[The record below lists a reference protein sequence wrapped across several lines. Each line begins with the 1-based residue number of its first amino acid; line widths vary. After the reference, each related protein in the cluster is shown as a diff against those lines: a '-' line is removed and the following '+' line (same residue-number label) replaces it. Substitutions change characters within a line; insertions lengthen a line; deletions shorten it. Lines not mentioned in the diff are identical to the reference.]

1 MDKQQEPRLRFKGFT
16 GAWEEKVLGEILNV
30 RNEFV
35 DSSLYDLDVELENLI
50 SNSGILVGDTS
61 VRTQTTSLFR
71 KGDILFGRLR
81 PYLNKW
87 WFAEKDGVKSGEIWA
102 LETSSEYSNF
112 FAYLLVQSRKFLE
125 TANITSG
132 TKMPRADWRSLT
144 AITFN
149 FPSKPEQTHL
159 GLFFRRLDSQI
170 AESRAVLEKSR
181 QLKKAMLA
189 KMFPANGEKI
199 PQIRF
204 KGFAGEWESRK
215 LGIEV
220 EIIGGGTPDTTNSAY
235 WNGDID
241 WYSPTEIGEA
251 AYANGS
257 VKKITLLGLQKSS
270 AQILPAN
277 RTVLFT
283 SRASIGDMA
292 ILTRDGAT
300 NQGFQSF
307 VVGERLD
314 VYFLYTMGFKIKDY
328 ALKNA
333 SGSTFLEIS
342 KNTLSQMEFFAP
354 SLKEQTAIGNF
365 FRQLDETIAL
375 QSAEVEKL
383 NQLKK
388 GLLAAMLV

>member
-1 MDKQQEPRLRFKGFT
+1 MNKQQEPCLRFNGFS
-16 GAWEEKVLGEILNV
+16 GLWEEK
-30 RNEFV
+30 
-35 DSSLYDLDVELENLI
+35 YLDE
-50 SNSGILVGDTS
+50 VGDFS
-61 VRTQTTSLFR
+61 AG
-71 KGDILFGRLR
+71 GDIKKEKLTPFGRYPVLA
-81 PYLNKW
+81 N
-87 WFAEKDGVKSGEIWA
+87 A
-102 LETSSEYSNF
+102 LTNNGIVGFYNDYEFESPAITITGRGDVGIAKARKENF
-112 FAYLLVQSRKFLE
+112 SAVVRLLVLKNKPNYDVDFLE
-125 TANITSG
+125 QAINKIDFHIESTGVPQLTV
-132 TKMPRADWRSLT
+132 PQCRSYSIYL
-144 AITFN
+144 
-149 FPSKPEQTHL
+149 PSESEQTHL

-170 AESRAVLEKSR
+170 AKSRAVLEKSR

-199 PQIRF
+199 PKIRF
-204 KGFAGEWESRK
+204 KGFEGEWESRK